1 MGTGWMSPKRK
12 MDRDVEKILRRLLTF
27 AQTESKVSAMS
38 GKKRTKMGRPPKLPE
53 EKMSHR
59 VCVRLTP
66 EQFQRL
72 VSRAKQARLSLS
84 AFIQSRLED

>member
-1 MGTGWMSPKRK
+1 MGK
-12 MDRDVEKILRRLLTF
+12 
-27 AQTESKVSAMS
+27 
-38 GKKRTKMGRPPKLPE
+38 GKTKMGRPPKPAA

-72 VSRAKQARLSLS
+72 VNHAKQAGLSLS
-84 AFIQSRLED
+84 AFIQSRLEE

>member
-1 MGTGWMSPKRK
+1 M
-12 MDRDVEKILRRLLTF
+12 LTF
-27 AQTESKVSAMS
+27 APTESKVGAMS
-38 GKKRTKMGRPPKLPE
+38 KGKTKMGRPPKSPA

-72 VSRAKQARLSLS
+72 VNHAKQAGLSLS
-84 AFIQSRLED
+84 AFIQSRLEE